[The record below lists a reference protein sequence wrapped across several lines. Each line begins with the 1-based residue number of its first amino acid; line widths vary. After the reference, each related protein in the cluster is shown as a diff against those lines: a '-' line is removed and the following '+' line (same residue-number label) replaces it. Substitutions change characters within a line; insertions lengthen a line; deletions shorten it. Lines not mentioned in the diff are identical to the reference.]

1 MQYRCI
7 KKEGSFQ
14 LDQGVSR
21 EWGKVIPILL
31 SSIVSSIYP
40 DGTKYSRMNLVKFVE
55 GSL

>member
-7 KKEGSFQ
+7 KKEGSFH